1 MGLGMKK
8 RIVFYDAYLNE
19 SGIKG
24 GSCNSLFNL
33 IKGFREKSGH
43 ELILL
48 SNTTNNPLIARYQDL
63 GIEVISNKYLNSL
76 MIYGRS
82 KSMARKLINYIF
94 NAITANLWFIRFLRD
109 KQPDIVVYNDQ
120 RASFTFILTNLL
132 INHKIR
138 IISIIR
144 GTKETRSS
152 FNRISYK
159 MSNTIVTVSQAVMD
173 RLPGKSQKKA
183 IVIHNGIV
191 SRGLHKQASGDKSV
205 HLITVANISRYKG
218 LDLVIKSISKFP
230 VELQKK
236 IVYHIVGAI
245 KDISYYEELKEL
257 YNSQNC
263 KFIIKYEG
271 LQKDVYKFLLQSDI
285 FILPSREEGFGLV
298 LLEAMD
304 CSLPLIGSTVGGIP
318 EIIKDGYNGYIF
330 KKNNPNDLEGKL
342 KKLIEN
348 PAIREE
354 FAVNSK
360 NRVNYFLIDQTVQ
373 KYLNIL

>member
-1 MGLGMKK
+1 MKK

-24 GSCNSLFNL
+24 GSCNSLFHL
-33 IKGFREKSGH
+33 INGIREKSGH

-48 SNTTNNPLIARYQDL
+48 SNTTNNPLITGYREL

-82 KSMARKLINYIF
+82 KGMARKLINYFF
-94 NAITANLWFIRFLRD
+94 NAFAANLWFIRFLRD

-120 RASFTFILTNLL
+120 RASFTFILTNLF

-159 MSNTIVTVSQAVMD
+159 MSKTIVTVSQSVMD
-173 RLPGKSQKKA
+173 RLPRKSQKKA

-191 SRGLHKQASGDKSV
+191 SRGLQKQARGDKSV
-205 HLITVANISRYKG
+205 HLITVANIARYKG
-218 LDLVIKSISKFP
+218 LDLAIKSISKFP
-230 VELQKK
+230 EELQNK

-245 KDISYYEELKEL
+245 KDISYYEELIEL
-257 YNSQNC
+257 YNTYNC
-263 KFIIKYEG
+263 KFTIKYEG

-304 CSLPLIGSTVGGIP
+304 CSLPVIGSTVGGIP
-318 EIIKDGYNGYIF
+318 EIIKDGYNGYLF
-330 KKNNPNDLEGKL
+330 KKNDPNDLEGKL

-354 FAVNSK
+354 LAVNSR
-360 NRVNYFLIDQTVQ
+360 NCVNHFSIDQTVQ